1 MPPLAKNMM
10 VDDIVMT
17 VRHRKDMGD
26 LQELADSIE
35 AEGLLQP
42 IGVNL
47 DNSLVF
53 GERRLLACRD
63 ILGWDR
69 LPAVIVHVTSMV
81 AGEYAENEVRKD
93 FTKMERVAIGETMEA
108 EMGER
113 RGNPDLK
120 PDEPIT
126 DNCPE
131 LQKGQETRDI
141 VAKKVGFGSGK
152 EYERAKKVASKG
164 SAELKAAVDSG
175 EVAISKA
182 AALTSLPKA
191 EQTAAVKGGKKA
203 VKKAAEKAAR
213 AKAPPVVAPTKKPSV
228 ADRLNKWLAS
238 ITGVGET
245 IRLQHKSV
253 ALMLRDKSWTPG
265 NAQMT
270 LGLVRAL
277 IKFLREFEKELT
289 KYVNHKN
296 T

>member
-26 LQELADSIE
+26 LQELADSID

-108 EMGER
+108 EIGER

-120 PDEPIT
+120 PDEPIV
-126 DNCPE
+126 DNCPQLE
-131 LQKGQETRDI
+131 PGQKTRDI

-164 SAELKAAVDSG
+164 SAELNAAVDSG

-182 AALTSLPKA
+182 AELTSLPKA

-203 VKKAAEKAAR
+203 VKQAAKKAAR
-213 AKAPPVVAPTKKPSV
+213 VAAPTKKAPV

-253 ALMLRDKSWTPG
+253 ALMLKDKSWTPG

-277 IKFLREFEKELT
+277 IKFLREFEKELA
-289 KYVNHKN
+289 KHVNHKN

>member
-1 MPPLAKNMM
+1 
-10 VDDIVMT
+10 
-17 VRHRKDMGD
+17 
-26 LQELADSIE
+26 
-35 AEGLLQP
+35 
-42 IGVNL
+42 
-47 DNSLVF
+47 
-53 GERRLLACRD
+53 
-63 ILGWDR
+63 
-69 LPAVIVHVTSMV
+69 
-81 AGEYAENEVRKD
+81 
-93 FTKMERVAIGETMEA
+93 TMEA
-108 EMGER
+108 EIGNRQGER
-113 RGNPDLK
+113 TDL
-120 PDEPIT
+120 DSDDAEHR

-131 LQKGQETRDI
+131 VEPGRTRDI